1 MSKTLTIA
9 GNSFLSQYRTDSARI
24 RELVQN
30 KSGVMNLEIT
40 ALPGQDAPQEGSEI
54 VFKDGSRFL
63 FGGYITRVQSRE
75 TGLGQHFAYGV
86 EASDY
91 SWIFNNKIARR
102 SYENKTLKFIA
113 EDLLDAYLDSSYGFT
128 TANIATGPTIDSVT
142 FDHVPLRKC
151 FEKLAKL
158 TGYVWYVDY
167 EKRVYFTAPTAT
179 AAPEAITDS
188 SGNFSDVSIAYDISQ
203 VRNTVIVIGS
213 EDGEQDAQAT
223 TQAFAGDGETRAW
236 ELELKP
242 SQIVSIKVNGVSK
255 QFSLDVNER
264 DTDAF
269 VYSFSGQSIRL
280 TDSQATPAGGGTPD
294 QIEIV
299 YYGRIPV
306 ITKVIDNDSVAFFA
320 ALDGG
325 DGAYEYTIKD
335 PSIASKDEAW
345 ARGMRELDEFADP
358 LVNGTF
364 KTRTSLLSGGSIF
377 SPGQMLT
384 VNLPTHGIAQDAA
397 FLVQEVNISLSEDA
411 GAGTTEYT
419 YEVRFGGKLAG
430 VQEFLE
436 SLASQEDEA
445 PDTLTG
451 TVFTIE
457 GLSDS
462 LALADGSLSH
472 AIFTPPFKFGP
483 SGSPV
488 FKFGFSEFG

>member
-1 MSKTLTIA
+1 MAKTLTIA

-40 ALPGQDAPQEGSEI
+40 SLPGQDAPQEGSEI

-63 FGGYITRVQSRE
+63 FGGYVTRVQSRE

-223 TQAFAGDGETRAW
+223 TQAFTGDGETRAW

-269 VYSFSGQSIRL
+269 VYSFSGQSFRL

-345 ARGMRELDEFADP
+345 ARGVRELDEFADP

-411 GAGTTEYT
+411 GAGTTEYA

-436 SLASQEDEA
+436 SLASAEGEA
-445 PDTLTG
+445 AETAG

-457 GLSDS
+457 GLADS
-462 LALADGSLSH
+462 LALADGSLSREN
-472 AIFTPPFKFGP
+472 FTPPFKYGP
-483 SGSPV
+483 SGSPIG
-488 FKFGFSEFG
+488 KWGMAEWG